1 MTPRVGLANDRTR
14 LIGDLRA
21 QCECRQAHLDFFR
34 KSQQGSPYYGH
45 AQPEN
50 EGMAE
55 VADGN

>member
-1 MTPRVGLANDRTR
+1 MTSGRNANVAKPI
-14 LIGDLRA
+14 LIL
-21 QCECRQAHLDFFR
+21 FR